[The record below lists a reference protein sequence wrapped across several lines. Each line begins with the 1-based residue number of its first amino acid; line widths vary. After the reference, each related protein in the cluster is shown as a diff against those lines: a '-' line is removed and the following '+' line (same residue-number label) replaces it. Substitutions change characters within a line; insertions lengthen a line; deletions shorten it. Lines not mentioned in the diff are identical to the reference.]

1 MKFKVLDTSDTGY
14 DPKDKNFYY
23 SWDWNILKY
32 SVAENP
38 KKMTF
43 NPLEVEFQKLR
54 KYWLQQVI
62 DKIVERTLLTMLFI
76 CICGLIYLLIFGDLN
91 V

>member
-1 MKFKVLDTSDTGY
+1 MKFKVLEPNDY
-14 DPKDKNFYY
+14 DCDARDKNFYY
-23 SWDWNILKY
+23 SWDWNRLKY

-54 KYWLQQVI
+54 EYWLQQVI